1 MTAIASRRSGITHT
15 HTLPTRLQWQVAG
28 QGSHTHKPCLPD
40 CNGKSPVRDHTHT
53 NPAYQTAL
61 ASRRSG
67 ITHKQTLPTRLQ
79 WQVAGQGSH
88 TNKPCLP
95 DCNGKSPVRDHTHTN
110 PAYQTAT
117 ASRRSGITHT
127 QTLPTR
133 LHWQVAGQGSHTH
146 IPCLPDCNGK
156 SPVRDHTQT
165 NPAYQTATASRRSG
179 ITHTYPAY
187 QTATASRRSGITHT
201 YPAYQTAMA
210 SRRSGITHT
219 HTLPTRQQ
227 RQVAGQGSHTH
238 KPCLP
243 DCIGKSPVRD
253 HTHTY
258 PAYQTAMASRR
269 SGITHKQTL
278 PTRLQRQVAGQGS
291 HTHTLPTRLQR
302 QVAGQG
308 SHTHTLPTRLQRQV
322 ASQGSHTHIP
332 CLPDCNGKS
341 PVRDHTHTYPAY
353 QTAMASRRSG
363 ITHTQTLPT
372 RLQWQVAG
380 QGSHTHTQTQTLP
393 VHYILHLS
401 NILIQKKCWC
411 LRYTL
416 TLGYL

>member
-40 CNGKSPVRDHTHT
+40 CIGKSPVRDHTHT
-53 NPAYQTAL
+53 YPAYQTAM

-79 WQVAGQGSH
+79 WQVTGQGSH

-95 DCNGKSPVRDHTHTN
+95 DCNGKSPVRDHTQTNPAYQTAMASRRSGITHTYPAYQTATASRRSGITHTN
-110 PAYQTAT
+110 PAYQTAL

-201 YPAYQTAMA
+201 YPAY
-210 SRRSGITHT
+210 R
-219 HTLPTRQQ
+219 
-227 RQVAGQGSHTH
+227 
-238 KPCLP
+238 
-243 DCIGKSPVRD
+243 
-253 HTHTY
+253 
-258 PAYQTAMASRR
+258 
-269 SGITHKQTL
+269 
-278 PTRLQRQVAGQGS
+278 
-291 HTHTLPTRLQR
+291 
-302 QVAGQG
+302 
-308 SHTHTLPTRLQRQV
+308 
-322 ASQGSHTHIP
+322 
-332 CLPDCNGKS
+332 
-341 PVRDHTHTYPAY
+341 
-353 QTAMASRRSG
+353 TAMASRRSG